1 MTRKKKHR
9 SKVMN
14 GLKPL
19 TPFKITTDDGEE
31 LSWMNEVQDKT
42 ASFIGFMTRLTVDD
56 WNQHHKELKQAI
68 LDYRENHKG
77 YDPGTTSAYVCLR
90 DKGLLVEPGLPKSY
104 QNSRL
109 QTVTARVEAAKA
121 VQVLKNEDRYGKP
134 LDSVLFQSAV
144 DLSYGDNQLSRL
156 TLHENY
162 REGDRLL
169 GWVVELRTC
178 VMGEWFHYWFNL
190 PNRMINRTNF
200 EKICKPSI
208 ILKDDDTVGFCF
220 KIQESYQANRD
231 NGLNAGLDLG
241 FVEPYTVAITN
252 KKGGVVATF
261 RSSGLLKLK
270 EDQIERLQKHIT
282 RLYKI
287 QAGKKAAWGEIGA
300 SQEDRDRWSESRLL
314 EIARC
319 RARLSRL
326 KHDLNVLVASEV
338 EGKIRPYHVRRL
350 KVEKLDWLAGK
361 PGKPARCK
369 SWAYGDAESC
379 LDQSLA
385 RAGVEV
391 VKVSA
396 VNSSQNCNKCGGQ
409 VRFLRDR
416 VVWCPRGCLGD
427 GLDRD
432 VNAAVNLA
440 GRVPAD

>member
-9 SKVMN
+9 SKVVN

-19 TPFKITTDDGEE
+19 TPFKITTDNGDE
-31 LSWMNEVQDKT
+31 LSWTAEVQPKT
-42 ASFIGFMTRLTVDD
+42 ASFIEFMTRLTVDD

-90 DKGLLVEPGLPKSY
+90 DAGLLVEPGLPKSY

-109 QTVTARVEAAKA
+109 QTATARVEAAKA

-156 TLHENY
+156 TLHESY
-162 REGDRLL
+162 HEGNRLL

-190 PNRMINRTNF
+190 PDKMINRPNF

-208 ILKDDDTVGFCF
+208 LLKDDDTVGFCF
-220 KIQESYQANRD
+220 KIQESYQANKD

-241 FVEPYTVAITN
+241 FVEPYTVAVTN

-270 EDQIERLQKHIT
+270 ERQINRLQKHIT

-287 QAGKKAAWGEIGA
+287 QAGKKVAWDEIGA
-300 SQEDRDRWSESRLL
+300 LQEDCDRWSESRLL

-326 KHDLNVLVASEV
+326 KHDLNVRVAVEV
-338 EGKIRPYHVRRL
+338 EGKIRPYRVRQL
-350 KVEKLDWLAGK
+350 KVEELSWLASR
-361 PGKPARCK
+361 PGRRARNK

-379 LDQSLA
+379 LSQSLA

-396 VNSSQNCNKCGGQ
+396 RDSSQACNRCGGQ

-416 VVWCPRGCLGD
+416 VVWCPVGCLGD